1 MTTCDRC
8 GREAEG
14 FAVIGDRRLCH
25 PDYGPSCGHMEPDA
39 EREVVAEV
47 MYAAP
52 DLLAQYLRRLHD
64 QYPVVHVR
72 RGADRWYLEVTR

>member
-25 PDYGPSCGHMEPDA
+25 PDYGPSCDHLEPGTTT
-39 EREVVAEV
+39 EVVGEV
-47 MYAAP
+47 
-52 DLLAQYLRRLHD
+52 LHRHFFLLHD
-64 QYPVVHVR
+64 AMRIWLDKYPVVHVR
-72 RGADRWYLEVTR
+72 RGEDRWYLEVTR